1 MSDNKYIHRKQ
12 TEGKGIKFPYLVLAF
27 LTLGFLAMIISVFI
41 SMASKGPVFGKC
53 VAVVEINGEIT
64 AQSSPTSMFADG
76 SLGSYEISKRISA
89 LNEREDVSSV
99 LFVVNSPGGSVV
111 AADEIYRSVDSVEK
125 PVVAYFRET
134 AASGGYYIAAPA
146 DYIVSEPNTLTGS
159 LGTVMYLAEFS
170 ELAKELGIR
179 DVVIKSGEMKDMGNP
194 MRNMT
199 KEEEALLQDVV
210 EEAFQHMESNI
221 EEQRGDALIYPEFNK
236 VLDGRVLSGRM
247 ALEAGLVD
255 ELGSRDDALLKAAEL
270 GGVRAES
277 PSDVEVCM
285 IKTKPEAAGF
295 FDMSSFISGIFSEE
309 QTPSLS
315 YR

>member
-1 MSDNKYIHRKQ
+1 MSDKKYIRHNPKK
-12 TEGKGIKFPYLVLAF
+12 EKGIKFPYLVLAF
-27 LTLGFLAMIISVFI
+27 LTLGFLAMIISVFV
-41 SMASKGPVFGKC
+41 SMASEGPVFGEC

-64 AQSSPTSMFADG
+64 TQSSPTSMFAEG
-76 SLGSYEISKRISA
+76 TYGSYELSKRINA
-89 LNEREDVSSV
+89 LNGRDEVSSV
-99 LFVVNSPGGSVV
+99 LLVVNSPGGSVV

-170 ELAKELGIR
+170 ELAKELGIK
-179 DVVIKSGEMKDMGNP
+179 DVVIKSGEMKDIGNP

-199 KEEEALLQDVV
+199 EEEEALLQEVV
-210 EEAFQHMESNI
+210 EEAFQHMKSNI
-221 EEQRGDALIYPEFNK
+221 EEQRGDSLVYPEFNE

-255 ELGSRDDALLKAAEL
+255 ELGSRDDALMKAAGL
-270 GGVRAES
+270 GGTEAAS

-285 IKTKPEAAGF
+285 IKTKPEAAGL
-295 FDMSSFISGIFSEE
+295 FDMSSFISSIFSEE
-309 QTPSLS
+309 QTPSLN